1 MNDIGY
7 EKNYK
12 GFIEL
17 CKYTLKNGA
26 KNVSSYYISLLI
38 RTYEGKIINESIIQN
53 IAYETSEYFKDFF
66 NTCEN
71 DTTKYNNLDFINKT
85 AEGFLKI
92 ISTSL
97 YYERALYTNTYII
110 NIEKGMTTYEESI
123 KNTYDEYKNHF
134 DEQKQKMETFI
145 QNIYEKNGLAEF
157 GSSYDEECEKLSN
170 AKELWLI
177 FSSFFAIG
185 IFSLACV
192 FFSEGLNMEI
202 KSRLNFA
209 YIFTMKF
216 FILGILFFAMSWCA
230 KMYSLTRQQELVYK
244 NKGLITKTYN
254 SFMEGAKDKE
264 TRETIIA
271 SAATELFT
279 LSNTGFVPGK
289 ESNLDVLEQTT
300 KIVTALVSKAK
311 PTRTS

>member
-1 MNDIGY
+1 MNDTIY
-7 EKNYK
+7 ENNYK

-17 CKYTLKNGA
+17 CKYTLENGA
-26 KNVSSYYISLLI
+26 KNVSNYYISLLI

-53 IAYETSEYFKDFF
+53 MAYEISEYFKNFF
-66 NTCEN
+66 NTYGN
-71 DTTKYNNLDFINKT
+71 DTIKDNTEFINET
-85 AEGFLKI
+85 AKGFLKM

-97 YYERALYTNTYII
+97 YYERALSTNTDII
-110 NIEKGMTTYEESI
+110 NIEKGINTYEETI
-123 KNTYDEYKNHF
+123 KNIHDEYKSYI
-134 DEQKQKMETFI
+134 DEQRQKMETFI

-157 GSSYDEECEKLSN
+157 GSSYDEECENLSN

-185 IFSLACV
+185 MFSLACV

-216 FILGILFFAMSWCA
+216 FMLGILFYAMSWCA

-311 PTRTS
+311 PTGTS

>member
-1 MNDIGY
+1 MY
-7 EKNYK
+7 EESYR
-12 GFIEL
+12 GFIDL
-17 CKYTLKNGA
+17 CIYICELKNLDG
-26 KNVSSYYISLLI
+26 SRYYMNLLI
-38 RTYEGKIINESIIQN
+38 RLFNNKIIEPGDIAN
-53 IAYETSEYFKDFF
+53 IAYETSVYFKKFF
-66 NTCEN
+66 N
-71 DTTKYNNLDFINKT
+71 KYNEKKDSVMSKELVDFVNET
-85 AEGFLKI
+85 AKDFLKM
-92 ISTSL
+92 ISISL
-97 YYERALYTNTYII
+97 CYERALSRNTDII
-110 NIEKGMTTYEESI
+110 NLEKDITTYEESI
-123 KNTYDEYKNHF
+123 KNTYDEYKNNF

-185 IFSLACV
+185 MFSLACV

-216 FILGILFFAMSWCA
+216 FMLGILFYAMSWCA

-300 KIVTALVSKAK
+300 KIATALVSKAK
-311 PTRTS
+311 PTGTS